1 MLTAVAVVRSV
12 VVASHV
18 VSSVAWSAMVTLVL
32 DRVVAKEL
40 ASAGRRLLA
49 LKVPADRGWSSWVVR
64 VVEHDHA
71 DRSPIASTP
80 RQLALIQDLL
90 HRVIVS
96 HRI

>member
-1 MLTAVAVVRSV
+1 MRSVARPAVVTV
-12 VVASHV
+12 IIDGVI
-18 VSSVAWSAMVTLVL
+18 TE
-32 DRVVAKEL
+32 EL

-64 VVEHDHA
+64 GVEHDHA

>member
-1 MLTAVAVVRSV
+1 MRSVARPAVVTV
-12 VVASHV
+12 IIDGVI
-18 VSSVAWSAMVTLVL
+18 TE
-32 DRVVAKEL
+32 KL

-49 LKVPADRGWSSWVVR
+49 LKVPADRGWSSWVVS

>member
-18 VSSVAWSAMVTLVL
+18 VSSVAWSAMVTVVL
-32 DRVVAKEL
+32 DRVITQEL

-49 LKVPADRGWSSWVVR
+49 LKVPADRRWPGWIVR

-71 DRSPIASTP
+71 DRSPIASAP

-90 HRVIVS
+90 HRVVVS
-96 HRI
+96 HRV

>member
-1 MLTAVAVVRSV
+1 MRSVARPAVVTV
-12 VVASHV
+12 IIDGVI
-18 VSSVAWSAMVTLVL
+18 TE
-32 DRVVAKEL
+32 KL

-64 VVEHDHA
+64 VVEHYHA